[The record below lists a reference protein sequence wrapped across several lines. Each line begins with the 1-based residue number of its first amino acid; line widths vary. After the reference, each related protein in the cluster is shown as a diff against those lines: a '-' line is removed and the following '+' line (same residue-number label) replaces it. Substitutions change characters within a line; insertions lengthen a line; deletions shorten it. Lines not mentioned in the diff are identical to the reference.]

1 MSLRVP
7 DEILSVTRLSG
18 RGLAIEL
25 ALEMYQRE
33 KLSMGKAAELAGM
46 SRMDFQSPL
55 ASRGG
60 HLNYGVDDLEND
72 LKTLRRL
79 HRT

>member
-7 DEILSVTRLSG
+7 DELLSITGLTG
-18 RGLAIEL
+18 PGLAIEL
-25 ALEMYQRE
+25 ALEMYQRR

-46 SRMDFQSPL
+46 SRMDFQSLL

-60 HLNYGVDDLEND
+60 YLNYGVDDLEND
-72 LKTLRRL
+72 LETLRRL
-79 HRT
+79 RRR